1 MALSKILFTNLLAAG
16 ALSASTTAVGYA
28 VASLGDF
35 RPYTWWKGTAMPEY
49 VTVDYGSPV
58 AANMLA
64 VFGHDLGTRGAT
76 LEVRGSTDNF
86 AASDVL
92 VASKTPTTDDPFSV
106 SFTQVAYRYWRLK
119 ATGATVVS
127 LACPILGLAMELPC
141 GLEAPFD
148 PVGRKVE
155 GRRISNNNG
164 QPLGNLVDFESW
176 EATLKLRAIT
186 WSWVRATWL
195 PAWKSALR
203 SQPFA
208 FAWDPTNYPDEV
220 RLVTT
225 DGDFD
230 TPHSSGSIC
239 ELSVKLKGVA

>member
-1 MALSKILFTNLLAAG
+1 MSNSKILHTNLLATG
-16 ALSASTTAVGYA
+16 TLTASTTAVGYA

-35 RPYTWWKGTAMPEY
+35 RPYTWWKGTAMPET
-49 VTVDYGSPV
+49 VTVDCGSAQ
-58 AANMLA
+58 AADLLA
-64 VFGHDLGTRGAT
+64 VFGHDLYTQGAT

-92 VASKTPTTDDPFSV
+92 VASKTPTSDDPFLVSWGSV
-106 SFTQVAYRYWRLK
+106 SYRYWRLK
-119 ATGATVVS
+119 ITGATVAT
-127 LACPILGLAMELPC
+127 LACPILGPSMELPC

-164 QPLGNLVDFESW
+164 QPLANLVDFESW
-176 EATLKLRAIT
+176 EHTLKLRAIS

-195 PAWKSALR
+195 PAWKAALR

-225 DGDFD
+225 AGDFD
-230 TPHSSGSIC
+230 TPHSSGSMC
-239 ELSVKLKGVA
+239 DLSVKLKGVA